1 MVHGLVLSLRS
12 MRRGR
17 AGHLIAAFSVGW
29 IFMYTDRAVF
39 SPVLNAI
46 GSDFQVT
53 AGRLGLIG
61 SVFYLAYAA
70 FQIPVGL
77 AAEKVGRRRMLVVG
91 FALFGISTML
101 SGLATSFTML
111 LILGFITGLG
121 QATYYPIQ
129 YSIAAEA
136 IPAESRTLSLAVI
149 NGGMAVGIG
158 GGTLFAAFIAFQMG
172 LGWRFS
178 LIATGL
184 LTVGIAFWLG
194 RVVEEPRGRVN
205 TANTGTAQSLRN
217 VMRRDQVGAYIAG
230 FCSLYGFFALLTWLP
245 YYLERYRDMSDFSAG
260 AVSTIAAWVSI
271 PAALIAA
278 YASDTVTTHRRL
290 LLIMFPIA
298 ALAIGA
304 LPFLSAPAV
313 IVLLVV
319 YGAFGK
325 LATDPLLVAYLA
337 ERTHPDGYP
346 LTYAV
351 FNFAGMMG
359 SVIAPV
365 ATGTIVELTGEMTL
379 GFVIAAALLLIGA
392 LALWLIA
399 GEISREISIHSYA
412 GVSAGEGEVT
422 PQSESAGG

>member
-1 MVHGLVLSLRS
+1 MHGLVMALRS
-12 MRRGR
+12 MRRGS
-17 AGHLIAAFSVGW
+17 AGHLIAAFSIGW

-46 GSDFQVT
+46 GSDFNVT

-61 SVFYLAYAA
+61 SVFYLAYAS

-77 AAEKVGRRRMLVVG
+77 AAEKVGRKRMLVVG
-91 FALFGISTML
+91 FALFGISTVL
-101 SGLATSFTML
+101 SGLATSFTVL
-111 LILGFITGLG
+111 LILGFVTGMG

-129 YSIAAEA
+129 YSIAAET
-136 IPAESRTLSLAVI
+136 IPADNKTLSLAVI

-158 GGTLFAAFIAFQMG
+158 GGTLFAAFIAFQLG

-178 LIATGL
+178 LIGSGL

-194 RVVEEPRGRVN
+194 SVVDEPRNRAKSARS
-205 TANTGTAQSLRN
+205 TTTQSLRN
-217 VMRRDQVGAYIAG
+217 VMRRDQVGAYVAG

-245 YYLERYRDMSDFSAG
+245 YYLERYRGMTDFSAG
-260 AVSTIAAWVSI
+260 AVSTVAAWVSI

-290 LLIMFPIA
+290 LLIMFPVA
-298 ALAIGA
+298 ALAMGT
-304 LPFLSAPAV
+304 LPFLTAPAV
-313 IVLLVV
+313 IALLVV

-337 ERTHPDGYP
+337 ERTDPDRYP

-351 FNFAGMMG
+351 FNFAGMLG

-365 ATGTIVELTGEMTL
+365 ATGTIVEITGEMTL
-379 GFVIAAALLLIGA
+379 GFVIAAALLLVGA

-399 GEISREISIHSYA
+399 AEGPRQTPIPSYA
-412 GVSAGEGEVT
+412 GLPASGAT
-422 PQSESAGG
+422 ATTSSESAGR